1 MRILI
6 VGAGIAG
13 LSLARALER
22 SGMEATLVERQP
34 ERLTTGAG
42 LFLPGNAVRA
52 IDQLGL
58 LEEVTERAVP
68 IRRQLI
74 LDAGGKVL
82 NAIETE
88 HFWRGCGP
96 CLALQ
101 HKDFHGILKASLRR
115 STVAFDRSITSL
127 SQDSAGCSVTFDDGS
142 TAKYDLVVGADGMHS
157 KLRSTAL
164 SGGPA
169 RYVRNVCWRF
179 ITKNTADIGCW
190 TAMLGKGRTLLAIP
204 VSQTDVYFYA
214 DMAVPSEGILAMSRI
229 SPLRSLFKG
238 FAGPV
243 FPLIDRLPSDAHV
256 FPSDAHVH
264 YGPIEEVQLE
274 DWVKD
279 RIVLLGDAAHG
290 CSPSMAEGAGMA
302 MEDALVLVEEL
313 SRGTDVSKALFAY
326 AERRRPRVDWV
337 QNQCRARDRMRSL
350 PALPRAVMLRLFGTS
365 LYRRSYS
372 ALLDP
377 F

>member
-1 MRILI
+1 
-6 VGAGIAG
+6 
-13 LSLARALER
+13 
-22 SGMEATLVERQP
+22 MEATLVERQP
-34 ERLTTGAG
+34 ELLTTGAG

-74 LDAGGKVL
+74 LDASGKVL

-96 CLALQ
+96 CLSLQ

-115 STVAFDRSITSL
+115 STIAFGRSITSQ
-127 SQDSAGCSVTFDDGS
+127 SQDSAGCLVTFDDGS
-142 TAKYDLVVGADGMHS
+142 TAKYDLVVGADGVHS

-169 RYVRNVCWRF
+169 RYVGNVCWRF
-179 ITKNTADIGCW
+179 ITKNIADIGCW
-190 TAMLGKGRTLLAIP
+190 TAMLGRDRTLLAIP
-204 VSQTDVYFYA
+204 VSESDVYVYA
-214 DMAVPSEGILAMSRI
+214 DMAVPSEGILALSRS

-243 FPLIDRLPSDAHV
+243 FPLIDRLPSDTQ
-256 FPSDAHVH
+256 VH
-264 YGPIEEVQLE
+264 YGPIEEVRLK

-313 SRGTDVSKALFAY
+313 SRGTDVRKALYTY
-326 AERRRPRVDWV
+326 AERRRTRVDWV

-350 PALPRAVMLRLFGTS
+350 PALPRAAMLRLFGTS

>member
-1 MRILI
+1 MRTLI

-34 ERLTTGAG
+34 ELLTTGAG

-74 LDAGGKVL
+74 LDASGKVL

-96 CLALQ
+96 CLSLQ

-115 STVAFDRSITSL
+115 STIAFGRSITSQ
-127 SQDSAGCSVTFDDGS
+127 SQDSAGCLVTFDDGS
-142 TAKYDLVVGADGMHS
+142 TAKYDLVVGADGVHS

-169 RYVRNVCWRF
+169 RYVGNVCWRF
-179 ITKNTADIGCW
+179 ITKNIADIGCW
-190 TAMLGKGRTLLAIP
+190 TAMLGRDRTLLAIP
-204 VSQTDVYFYA
+204 VSESDVYVYA
-214 DMAVPSEGILAMSRI
+214 DMAVPSEGILALSRS

-243 FPLIDRLPSDAHV
+243 FPLIDRLPSDTQ
-256 FPSDAHVH
+256 VH
-264 YGPIEEVQLE
+264 YGPIEEVRLK

-313 SRGTDVSKALFAY
+313 SRGTDVRKALYTY

-350 PALPRAVMLRLFGTS
+350 PALPRAAMLRLFGTS

>member
-1 MRILI
+1 
-6 VGAGIAG
+6 
-13 LSLARALER
+13 
-22 SGMEATLVERQP
+22 MEATLVERQP
-34 ERLTTGAG
+34 ELLTTGAG

-52 IDQLGL
+52 ISQLGL

-74 LDAGGKVL
+74 LDASGKVL

-88 HFWRGCGP
+88 HFWHGCGP
-96 CLALQ
+96 CLSLQ
-101 HKDFHGILKASLRR
+101 HKEFHGILKASLRR
-115 STVAFDRSITSL
+115 STIAFGRSITSH
-127 SQDSAGCSVTFDDGS
+127 SQDSAGCLVTFDDGS

-157 KLRSTAL
+157 KLRSMAL

-169 RYVRNVCWRF
+169 RYVGNVCWRF

-190 TAMLGKGRTLLAIP
+190 TAMLGRGRTLLAIP
-204 VSQTDVYFYA
+204 VSQTDVYVYA
-214 DMAVPSEGILAMSRI
+214 DMAVPSEGVLALSQS

-256 FPSDAHVH
+256 H
-264 YGPIEEVQLE
+264 YGPIEEVRLK
-274 DWVKD
+274 DWVKG

-302 MEDALVLVEEL
+302 MEDALVLAEEL
-313 SRGTDVSKALFAY
+313 SRGTDVGKALYTY

-337 QNQCRARDRMRSL
+337 QNQCRARDGMRSL
-350 PALPRAVMLRLFGTS
+350 PALPRAVLLRLFGTS

-372 ALLDP
+372 ALLEP
-377 F
+377 L